1 MDTRALVFVL
11 TILSG
16 FQFFGQTE
24 YADPN
29 LNQPINGNLL
39 YLEDKANA
47 FTLAQVV
54 KSTNFKKVRSG
65 VHNFGITN
73 SAIWFKISVKNLTE
87 YENLI
92 LQVNQ
97 PIIDQIDLF
106 TRNPNTGKYTMV
118 SMGEHNPFWLRKY
131 KTPEYLFDVV
141 VPKDSTVHFY
151 LKVMCRENM
160 QVPIF
165 IGTRISTLNKSVMS
179 NLASGIYFGIMIVMI
194 LYNLFIYGTLKDR
207 TYLMYSLYIVF
218 ILFTQT
224 SVQGYTFQLIWPD
237 IPWLA
242 IHSPFLLP
250 SLVGIVGLEFFK
262 QFLKVK
268 ERLPFSFKLS
278 FLFLFPY
285 TVSLILGFTGN
296 FQWSFRIMEITASG
310 VSIFMLVIAF
320 IIYRQGYSEARFFL
334 LGWFVFL
341 AGICIYVMKDFEI
354 LPYNNFT
361 RYTMHFGS
369 AVEVILLS
377 FALAD
382 RINILKKEKEQSQA
396 EALNISQQ
404 NQKLIKEQNMML
416 EQKVHERT
424 NELEMAN
431 EELTATLNQLKD
443 AQTQLVDSE
452 KMASLGQLTA
462 GIAHEINNPINF
474 VLANIKPLRMDVYEL
489 LELINKYEH
498 LRAEEDKS
506 RQFQLIDAYK
516 KKINLDYMIKE
527 IEKILGGIDDGARRT
542 AEIVSGLKNFSR
554 LDENDVKSANIN
566 DGIESTLILLRSSI
580 PKEIEVVRHLG
591 EVPIIECYP
600 GKLNQVFMN
609 VFSNALYA
617 LNKKSN
623 GPKQLIITTY
633 EKGDHVYVVVEDT
646 GVGMNKEVKEKIFEP
661 FFTTKDVGEGTGL
674 GMSIVFKII
683 EGHHARIEV
692 ESEAG
697 VGTKLT
703 MILNK
708 KMRFPKQ

>member
-1 MDTRALVFVL
+1 MYARVLVFVL

-16 FQFFGQTE
+16 LPCLGQTE
-24 YADPN
+24 YTDPN
-29 LNQPINGNLL
+29 RNQPVNGNLL
-39 YLEDKANA
+39 YLEDKSNS
-47 FTLAQVV
+47 FTLADVI
-54 KSTNFKKVRSG
+54 KSNNFKKVRSG

-73 SAIWFKISVKNLTE
+73 SAIWFKLSIKNLTE
-87 YENLI
+87 VENLI

-106 TRNPNTGKYTMV
+106 TRHPKTSKYTVV

-131 KTPEYLFDVV
+131 QTPEYLFDIE
-141 VPKDSTVHFY
+141 VPKDSTIQFY
-151 LKVMCRENM
+151 LRVKCKENL
-160 QVPIF
+160 QVPMF
-165 IGTRISTLNKSVMS
+165 IGTRISTINKSITS

-194 LYNLFIYGTLKDR
+194 LYNLFIYATLRDR
-207 TYLMYSLYIVF
+207 TYVLYSIYIVF

-224 SVQGYTFQLIWPD
+224 SLQGYTFQLIWPE

-250 SLVGIVGLEFFK
+250 TLVGIVGLEFFK
-262 QFLKVK
+262 QFLKLA
-268 ERLPFSFKLS
+268 ERIPIAYKLS
-278 FLFLFPY
+278 YLFWLPY
-285 TVSLILGFTGN
+285 SVSLGLGFTGN
-296 FQWSFRIMEITASG
+296 YQWSFRIMEITASA
-310 VSIFMLVIAF
+310 VSVFMLVVAF
-320 IIYRQGYSEARFFL
+320 LIYRRGFSEARFFL

-396 EALNISQQ
+396 EALSISQQ
-404 NQKLIKEQNMML
+404 NQKLVKEQNIML

-498 LRAEEDKS
+498 LRAEGDKNA
-506 RQFQLIDAYK
+506 QFQQIDAYK
-516 KKINLDYMIKE
+516 KKIDLDYMIKE

-580 PKEIEVVRHLG
+580 PKEIEVVRNLG

-617 LNKKSN
+617 LNKKAE
-623 GPKQLIITTY
+623 GKKQLIITTY
-633 EKGDHVYVVVEDT
+633 EKGDHVYVIVEDT
-646 GVGMNKEVKEKIFEP
+646 GVGMSREVKEKIFEP

-692 ESEAG
+692 QSEEG
-697 VGTKLT
+697 LGTKLT
-703 MILNK
+703 IILNK